1 MMAPMCNIVLMSV
14 CGSVYGHAARFVVI
28 ISCVPLYEQTSA
40 GRLAFIALQNV
51 RCQLFQEFRS

>member
-51 RCQLFQEFRS
+51 RCQLL

>member
-1 MMAPMCNIVLMSV
+1 MMMAPMCHIVLMSV

-40 GRLAFIALQNV
+40 GVMASFQNV
-51 RCQLFQEFRS
+51 RCQLL